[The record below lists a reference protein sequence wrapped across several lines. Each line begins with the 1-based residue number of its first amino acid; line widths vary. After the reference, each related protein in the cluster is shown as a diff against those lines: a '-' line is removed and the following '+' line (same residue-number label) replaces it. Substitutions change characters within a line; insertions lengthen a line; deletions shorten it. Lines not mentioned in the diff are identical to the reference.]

1 MMTRSLAGLN
11 RASPGVIAYSR
22 LIQAVFTDDRPG
34 IRFRTIHGY
43 RRAYRIAGSGPALL
57 LLHGIGDSSESW
69 MPLLPALSGRY
80 TVIAPDLLGHGQ
92 SDKPRADYAIGAF
105 ANGMRDLLN
114 VLEIERATVVGHSF
128 GGGVA
133 AQFAYQFP
141 EMCERL
147 VLVATGGGGPQVSAI
162 LRLATAPFS
171 ELALPLLGLAPV
183 RAGQALALAA
193 LRMSGAKLG
202 RDADEIHRVLGS
214 LPDTGSRVAF
224 TRTLRSAVDGRGQ
237 VITMLDRCYLTESV
251 PLLVIWGS
259 DDAVIPVEHAH
270 LIHEALPNSRLVIF
284 DGAGHFP
291 HRADPVRFLGELCAF
306 VDSTEPAQHD
316 PEEWRRLLLCGRPE
330 SAAS

>member
-1 MMTRSLAGLN
+1 M
-11 RASPGVIAYSR
+11 
-22 LIQAVFTDDRPG
+22 
-34 IRFRTIHGY
+34 
-43 RRAYRIAGSGPALL
+43 AGSGPAIL

-69 MPLLPALSGRY
+69 LPLIPALSERY

-114 VLEIERATVVGHSF
+114 VLEIDRVTVVGHSL

-141 EMCERL
+141 DLCERL
-147 VLVATGGGGPQVSAI
+147 VLVATGGVGPQVSAI

-171 ELALPLLGLAPV
+171 ELVFPLLGSRPV
-183 RAGQALALAA
+183 RVGRSVVLGI
-193 LRMSGAKLG
+193 LRYSGARLG
-202 RDADEIHRVLGS
+202 KDAGEINRVLDG
-214 LPDTGSRVAF
+214 LPDAESRLAF

-237 VITMLDRCYLTESV
+237 VITMLDRCYLAESV

-259 DDAVIPVEHAH
+259 EDAVIPASHAD
-270 LIHEALPNSRLVIF
+270 LLGEALPDSKLVIF

-291 HRADPVRFLGELCAF
+291 HRSDPERFLGEL
-306 VDSTEPAQHD
+306 VDFIETTDPARHD
-316 PEEWRRLLLCGRPE
+316 PGEWRRRLLVGRRTVT
-330 SAAS
+330 AADELGEPAIAPS